1 MKKTIRTILYAAVF
15 AVLAVSCQKEINGV
29 EPKTG
34 NKETI
39 EISIN
44 GLMGEYTQVDATK
57 SELVNTV
64 RVSWKGG
71 ETVYVYD
78 GTQCLG
84 SLVASLEGD
93 EDRYAL
99 LSTDASHTVS
109 TPASGTTKLTLVHSP
124 LLTEAPAVS
133 EGAISISLAS
143 QASTKA
149 PFVAYA
155 TLDYTSTAITD
166 ALVPFKFAT
175 SVIKVNCS
183 GLKANT
189 AIDNATLNNVNTAC
203 KLTLSGTGEPTVSG
217 DVNGIITKTG
227 DTYFAAEKVNTEGEA
242 VFQIAVPALETVSE
256 PRYLTVVQGSLKK
269 QDKKFTTKSLDAAIS
284 VNAVCQLAGPPVG
297 GLFGEL
303 SVGNNKKVY
312 FSKGNL
318 YYNYTSDKYYLE
330 ENQYIGTGL
339 AFWCANKG
347 SAFLNTYNSLNT
359 DTQKDILFT
368 NDGSVSSK
376 EDFTINVGGEEQKGW
391 RTLSYAEWLYLFNT
405 RTVNGGTGNGKS
417 YSLNITYG
425 ENMGLVLYP
434 DDYTG
439 EPLSGTVT
447 VLPEG
452 VVFLPA
458 AGYRDNNGAYD
469 LGVSGNYWASSTAES
484 NYGDGLQ
491 FTSDRVSFNSQRRG
505 KGSSIRLVTDVK

>member
-155 TLDYTSTAITD
+155 TLDYTSMAITD

-183 GLKANT
+183 GLKAST
-189 AIDNATLNNVNTAC
+189 AITSATLSNVNTAC

-242 VFQIAVPALETVSE
+242 VFQIAVPALGTVSE
-256 PRYLTVVQGSLKK
+256 PRCLTVVQGSLKK

-297 GLFGEL
+297 GLFGEF

-318 YYNYTSDKYYLE
+318 YYTSDKYYLE

-339 AFWCANKG
+339 AFWCTNKG
-347 SAFLNTYNSLNT
+347 NAFLNTYKSLYT

-391 RTLSYAEWLYLFNT
+391 RTLSKAEWQYLFNT

-425 ENMGLVLYP
+425 GKMGLVLYP

-439 EPLSGTVT
+439 EPLSGTVM

-458 AGYRDNNGAYD
+458 AGYRDNNGAHD
-469 LGVSGNYWASSTAES
+469 LGVSGKYWASSTAVS
-484 NYGDGLQ
+484 YNGDGLQ
-491 FTSDRVSFNSQRRG
+491 FTSNGVSFNDQERSI
-505 KGSSIRLVTDVK
+505 GSCIRLVTDVK